1 MRRVTD
7 VTPFTAFHFTFDD
20 ESLMIGFRIFFPAP
34 KKYPILTPFS
44 RGSLW
49 MRKCGPYYLGRY
61 HHSPKLI
68 EKRL

>member
-34 KKYPILTPFS
+34 KKYPILTAFS
-44 RGSLW
+44 REPLDEKVRSILF
-49 MRKCGPYYLGRY
+49 GPL
-61 HHSPKLI
+61 SSQS
-68 EKRL
+68 